1 MLPILLTEV
10 KTSGV
15 HVVSLLL
22 AIMTDG
28 ALVCLVLVG
37 NASVWTGVI
46 FGLRAKVVACPRTA
60 RLDTRS
66 NQ

>member
-1 MLPILLTEV
+1 MLPILLAEV

-15 HVVSLLL
+15 RVVSLLV

-28 ALVCLVLVG
+28 ALVRLVLVG

-46 FGLRAKVVACPRTA
+46 FGLRAKVVACPGL
-60 RLDTRS
+60 LD
-66 NQ
+66 

>member
-1 MLPILLTEV
+1 MLPILFTEV

-15 HVVSLLL
+15 HVVILLL

-46 FGLRAKVVACPRTA
+46 FGLRAKVVACPGL
-60 RLDTRS
+60 LD
-66 NQ
+66 